1 MSARDAILSRL
12 KSAAPSKAEA
22 DALLVAPE
30 RPAVD
35 ESALEAE
42 FLARLALPSVSAT
55 HDAIGSLS
63 DLPSAIARYLEGQ
76 GEPLALCLPPD
87 PRLESCDWSGFALHG
102 SAAPDE

>member
-55 HDAIGSLS
+55 HDAIGNLS
-63 DLPSAIARYLEGQ
+63 DLPS
-76 GEPLALCLPPD
+76 
-87 PRLESCDWSGFALHG
+87 
-102 SAAPDE
+102 